1 MVESSSGS
9 GGRSPSPA
17 VLAALKELQADYGKV
32 LPGLVEKLA
41 GEVREAKGT
50 PGDAARLEALRGQAH
65 KIRGTSGSYG
75 FRGVSEAAARLEDA
89 VARAL
94 EAPGDDAWAPIEA
107 AMVDMKAA
115 TSEAAENLPFK
126 G

>member
-1 MVESSSGS
+1 MAESSSGS
-9 GGRSPSPA
+9 GGRAPSPA

-32 LPGLVEKLA
+32 LPRLVEKLA
-41 GEVREAKGT
+41 GEVREAKAA

-89 VARAL
+89 VVRAL
-94 EAPGDDAWAPIEA
+94 AEPGDDPWAPIEA

-115 TSEAAENLPFK
+115 TSEEAENMPFK